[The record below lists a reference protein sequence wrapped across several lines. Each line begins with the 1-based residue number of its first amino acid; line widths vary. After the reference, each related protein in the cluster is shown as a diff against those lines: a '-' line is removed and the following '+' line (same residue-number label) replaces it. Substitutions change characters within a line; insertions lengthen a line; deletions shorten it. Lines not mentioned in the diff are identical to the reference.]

1 MAGTAV
7 VKALVASLLLG
18 SGASSSP
25 LVKRQT
31 TLTLDG
37 VQEQAL
43 ANAYKVL
50 DGTLSDGLN
59 RSTSCNKDTV
69 AVRKEFGDLTK
80 EERKAYTTAV
90 NCILKAP
97 SKLPAGQYPGA
108 KSRYDDFVV
117 VHMNMTPSVHA
128 TANFMHWHRYYIWA
142 YETALRMECG
152 YEGYQPYWNWA
163 KYKDLV
169 NSPIFNGDEW
179 SMGGN
184 GDPIGPHAGMSVGPG
199 QTLPGGPGGGCIS
212 KGPFTNL
219 TIRLGP
225 IASTMDPKL
234 NIKPNPRADGFGDNP
249 RCHRR
254 DVSNFF
260 TESYLRP
267 QDLLSHITSN
277 KAIGTFQD
285 SLQASNTNNLAV
297 LHIAGHF
304 SIWGDPGGDVYVS
317 PAEPAFWLH
326 HSQLDRHWWMWAMYQ
341 EKEIKSRTS
350 MYEGGTHW
358 LIPNSPRGKSTDE
371 QELNVAAPPGKNHLE
386 SNQFFS
392 TTAGPLCYVYA

>member
-1 MAGTAV
+1 
-7 VKALVASLLLG
+7 
-18 SGASSSP
+18 
-25 LVKRQT
+25 
-31 TLTLDG
+31 
-37 VQEQAL
+37 
-43 ANAYKVL
+43 
-50 DGTLSDGLN
+50 
-59 RSTSCNKDTV
+59 
-69 AVRKEFGDLTK
+69 
-80 EERKAYTTAV
+80 
-90 NCILKAP
+90 
-97 SKLPAGQYPGA
+97 
-108 KSRYDDFVV
+108 
-117 VHMNMTPSVHA
+117 
-128 TANFMHWHRYYIWA
+128 
-142 YETALRMECG
+142 
-152 YEGYQPYWNWA
+152 
-163 KYKDLV
+163 
-169 NSPIFNGDEW
+169 
-179 SMGGN
+179 MGGN

-225 IASTMDPKL
+225 IMSTMDPKL

-371 QELNVAAPPGKNHLE
+371 QELNVAAPPAKNHLE